1 MQFGVNR
8 TDSGAAKPESAV
20 MQYDVNRILSWYM
33 EQNAHTMV
41 ADSEKHFVEYCLE
54 QLEDAIQQDGGL
66 ELSLQRSGQTAADDL
81 PDECASEV
89 EAADAAA
96 RLCEVPELM
105 SYLAAG

>member
-1 MQFGVNR
+1 MGP
-8 TDSGAAKPESAV
+8 DSAV
-20 MQYDVNRILSWYM
+20 MQNDAKRTLWWYL

-41 ADSEKHFVEYCLE
+41 ADSEKQFVEYCLE
-54 QLEDAIQQDGGL
+54 QLDDAIQQDGGL

-105 SYLAAG
+105 SYLVAGEAQCTKLL